1 MLSTVRARNNRPP
14 MSKPVS
20 LLTLQFLAW
29 LADRP
34 RTYADVMEAW
44 RSNCPRDPV
53 WEDATLAGLVRLED
67 GSRGRVILTPLG
79 RAALEQG
86 SRGQGD
92 VAEQPKERAIPL
104 ASVR

>member
-1 MLSTVRARNNRPP
+1 MPQ
-14 MSKPVS
+14 PVS

-53 WEDATLAGLVRLED
+53 WEDALAAGLVRFEH
-67 GSRGRVILTPLG
+67 GSRGRVVLTALG
-79 RAALEQG
+79 RAALERD
-86 SRGQGD
+86 SRSAD
-92 VAEQPKERAIPL
+92 EAPEQSKARSIAL
-104 ASVR
+104 ASGR